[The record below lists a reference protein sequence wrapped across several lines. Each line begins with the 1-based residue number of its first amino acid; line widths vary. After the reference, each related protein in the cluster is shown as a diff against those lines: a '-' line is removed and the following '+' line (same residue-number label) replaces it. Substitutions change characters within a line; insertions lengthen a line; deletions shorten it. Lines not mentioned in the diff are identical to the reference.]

1 MLLIRVQWVQTDLGT
16 ADAHLS
22 VDDSV
27 SSVLEIIDRADF
39 QQSGKF
45 VTVNVPGT
53 VMYGRELYDG
63 SERPW

>member
-1 MLLIRVQWVQTDLGT
+1 MRTDLGT
-16 ADAHLS
+16 EDAHLS

-27 SSVLEIIDRADF
+27 RSILDIIDGANA
-39 QQSGKF
+39 QLSGKF

-53 VMYGRELYDG
+53 IMYGSELYDG

>member
-1 MLLIRVQWVQTDLGT
+1 MRTDLGT
-16 ADAHLS
+16 EDAHLS

-27 SSVLEIIDRADF
+27 KSILDIIVGANVE
-39 QQSGKF
+39 QSGKF

-53 VMYGRELYDG
+53 LMYGRELYDG